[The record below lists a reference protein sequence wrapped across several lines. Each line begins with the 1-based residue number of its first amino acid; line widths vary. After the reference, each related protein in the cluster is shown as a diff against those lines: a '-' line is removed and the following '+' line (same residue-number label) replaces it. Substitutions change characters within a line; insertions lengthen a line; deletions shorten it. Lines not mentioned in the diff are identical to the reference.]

1 MLPALLIVKLFL
13 NQNASSAPPQLTRKS
28 KTETA
33 KPLENLPTTTSAD
46 REEGKKAIGADSDEW
61 T

>member
-1 MLPALLIVKLFL
+1 MHHQP
-13 NQNASSAPPQLTRKS
+13 PPQLTRKS

>member
-13 NQNASSAPPQLTRKS
+13 NQNASSAPSAADQKS

-33 KPLENLPTTTSAD
+33 KPLENIPTTTSAD